1 MGKKALVSIGG
12 IAVLVAVVFAICYY
26 VIDNGGSDSQYIY
39 EVNLTDNE
47 TEIIEEF
54 EKVPLSEAPLPSILM
69 PQASGKVVYSNNYIK
84 MDASNISDGY
94 VMMAYT
100 GLSQEKLKVII
111 TCPSKVKYTYNL
123 TDGGDY
129 EVFPLSDGNGKYNIT
144 AYKNI
149 TGIKYSTIYSK
160 DITVNLESEFAPF
173 LLPNQYVNYTP
184 ESKVVQKANELVNN
198 KEDELEAVKDIYQYV
213 VTNITY
219 DKVKIK
225 NVKSGYLPDLDD
237 VLKKKKGICFDYA
250 AVMTAMLRS
259 QDIPCKLVIGYAG
272 SVYHAWINVYTE
284 ESGWI
289 NKAVFFDGAKWKLM
303 DPTYASSGKQSK
315 SIMRY
320 IENEKNYS
328 AKYLY

>member
-1 MGKKALVSIGG
+1 MRKKVLVSIGC
-12 IAVLVAVVFAICYY
+12 ITVLAAVVSAICYY
-26 VIDNGGSDSQYIY
+26 ALGIGSNDKYIY
-39 EVNLTDNE
+39 EVSLVDNE
-47 TEIIEEF
+47 TEISEEL
-54 EKVPLSEAPLPSILM
+54 EKIPLSEAPMPSVIM
-69 PQASGKVVYSNNYIK
+69 PQASGDIVYSNNYIK
-84 MDASNISDGY
+84 MDASNIADGY
-94 VMMAYT
+94 VMIAYT

-123 TDGGDY
+123 IDNGDF
-129 EVFPLSDGNGKYNIT
+129 EVFPLSDGDGEYNIT

-149 TGIKYSTIYSK
+149 AGIRYSTIYSK

-184 ESKVVQKANELVNN
+184 ESKVVQKAHELVKG
-198 KEDELEAVKDIYQYV
+198 KEDELEAVKEIYQYV
-213 VTNITY
+213 VTNLKY
-219 DKVKIK
+219 DRVKIK

-237 VLKKKKGICFDYA
+237 VLKEKKGICFDYA
-250 AVMTAMLRS
+250 ALMTAMLRS
-259 QDIPCKLVIGYAG
+259 QNIPCKLVIGYAG

-320 IENEKNYS
+320 IENEKNYT

>member
-1 MGKKALVSIGG
+1 MRKKVLVSISC
-12 IAVLVAVVFAICYY
+12 ITVLAAVVFAICYY
-26 VIDNGGSDSQYIY
+26 ALSIGSNDKYIY

-47 TEIIEEF
+47 TEISEEL
-54 EKVPLSEAPLPSILM
+54 EKIPLSEAPMPSVIM
-69 PQASGKVVYSNNYIK
+69 PQASGDIVYSNNYIK

-94 VMMAYT
+94 VMIAYT
-100 GLSQEKLKVII
+100 GSSQEKLKVII

-123 TDGGDY
+123 TDGGEY

-198 KEDELEAVKDIYQYV
+198 KEDELEAVKEIYQYV

-289 NKAVFFDGAKWKLM
+289 NKAVFFDGANWKLM

-315 SIMRY
+315 SIMKY

>member
-1 MGKKALVSIGG
+1 MGKKAVVSIGG
-12 IAVLVAVVFAICYY
+12 ITLLAALVFGMVYY
-26 VIDNGGSDSQYIY
+26 VLDNGSNSNYIY
-39 EVNLTDNE
+39 EVDFSDNE
-47 TEIIEEF
+47 TEILEEL
-54 EKVPLSEAPLPSILM
+54 EKIPLSEAPLARVLM
-69 PQASGKVVYSNNYIK
+69 PQASGKIVYSNNYIK
-84 MDASNISDGY
+84 MDASNIADGY
-94 VMMAYT
+94 VMIAYT
-100 GLSQEKLKVII
+100 GLSQEKLKIII

-123 TDGGDY
+123 TDNGDF

-184 ESKVVQKANELVNN
+184 ESKVVQKAHELVENR
-198 KEDELEAVKDIYQYV
+198 EDELEAVKEIYQFV
-213 VTNITY
+213 VTNIKY
-219 DKVKIK
+219 DKIKIK

-237 VLKKKKGICFDYA
+237 VLQKKKGICFDYA
-250 AVMTAMLRS
+250 ALMTAMLRS
-259 QDIPCKLVIGYAG
+259 QNIPCKLVIGYSG
-272 SVYHAWINVYTE
+272 SAYHAWINVYTE
-284 ESGWI
+284 KSGWI
-289 NKAVFFDGAKWKLM
+289 NKAVFFDGANWKLM

>member
-1 MGKKALVSIGG
+1 MRKKVLVSISCITGL
-12 IAVLVAVVFAICYY
+12 AAVVFAICYY
-26 VIDNGGSDSQYIY
+26 ALSISSNDKYIY

-47 TEIIEEF
+47 TEIFEEF

-123 TDGGDY
+123 TDGGEY

-198 KEDELEAVKDIYQYV
+198 KEDELEAIKEIYQYV

-225 NVKSGYLPDLDD
+225 SVKSGYLPDLDD
-237 VLKKKKGICFDYA
+237 VLKEKKGICFDYA
-250 AVMTAMLRS
+250 ALMTAMLRS

-272 SVYHAWINVYTE
+272 SAYHAWINVYTE
-284 ESGWI
+284 ENGWI
-289 NKAVFFDGAKWKLM
+289 NKAVFFDGANWKLM

-315 SIMRY
+315 SIMKY

>member
-1 MGKKALVSIGG
+1 MRKKVLVSISCITGL
-12 IAVLVAVVFAICYY
+12 AAVVFAICYY
-26 VIDNGGSDSQYIY
+26 ALSISSNDKYIY

-47 TEIIEEF
+47 TEIFEEF

-123 TDGGDY
+123 TDGGEY

-144 AYKNI
+144 VYKNI

-198 KEDELEAVKDIYQYV
+198 KEDELEAIKEIYQYV

-225 NVKSGYLPDLDD
+225 SVKSGYLPDLDD
-237 VLKKKKGICFDYA
+237 VLKEKKGICFDYA
-250 AVMTAMLRS
+250 ALMTAMLRS

-272 SVYHAWINVYTE
+272 SAYHAWINVYTE
-284 ESGWI
+284 ENGWI
-289 NKAVFFDGAKWKLM
+289 NKAVFFDGANWKLM

-315 SIMRY
+315 SIMKY